1 MSRPALVD
9 IPRATVIEEEEPIVS
24 PMPSVLIRTVYSEV
38 KICFMRQNSSK
49 IEYIAEGNRIVFA
62 RYL

>member
-24 PMPSVLIRTVYSEV
+24 PISSVLIRTVYSEV
-38 KICFMRQNSSK
+38 RVI
-49 IEYIAEGNRIVFA
+49 
-62 RYL
+62 